1 MHRRTFLATGL
12 AALATL
18 RSSPTL
24 SRGKIPVAL
33 SHPAPTS
40 QNVIAALV
48 RKRAEEL
55 SRRAFE
61 PPPETLGPLAAMGYD
76 EYRDLRFRPER
87 AIWRGE
93 ELGFELQFFPSAYIY
108 RTPVEIFLVESDS
121 IRLLKADRA
130 QFDFGPQHGKV
141 PLQTPL
147 SFSGIRIH
155 APLKRPDYYDEL
167 LTFQGASY
175 FRGLGRD
182 HSYGLSAR
190 ALALNTEGPEPEEFP
205 LFRRFW
211 IERPKDKHSLVVH
224 GLLDSPSVTGAYTF
238 VIAPGAATVM
248 DVDAQIFPR
257 RDLSKVG
264 FAPLTSMFFKDTH
277 DSDGPMDFR
286 PAIHDSDGFA
296 ARNSRD
302 ERLWRPLV
310 SPPEVQTSCFIDNS
324 PKGFGLIQ
332 RDRKFDGYQ
341 DLEARYQNR
350 PSAWIEPKGSWGSG
364 CAQLVEIPTQAE
376 YFDNIVAFWR
386 PDAALLA
393 GQEYSIN
400 YRLSW
405 CDDVPTWNGYRV
417 GKTRIGVGSRP
428 ETVRFVVDFLDWRS
442 SKLEQIASVGITDVP
457 LRPLPEAV
465 ISSSAGAI
473 GNPLVQR
480 NPDIGGIRATFEF
493 DPQGRN
499 ESELRLSLVA
509 EGEPASEV
517 WLFRWRP

>member
-18 RSSPTL
+18 RSSATL

-33 SHPAPTS
+33 SHAASTS

-87 AIWRGE
+87 AVWRGE
-93 ELGFELQFFPSAYIY
+93 NLGFELQFFVSAYIY
-108 RTPVEIFLVESDS
+108 RSTVEILLVEDDS
-121 IRLLKADRA
+121 IRPLTADREL
-130 QFDFGPQHGKV
+130 FDFGPQKERV
-141 PLQTPL
+141 PLNAPL
-147 SFSGIRIH
+147 SFSGFRIH

-264 FAPLTSMFFKDTH
+264 FAPLTSMFLKDTH
-277 DSDGPMDFR
+277 DNDGPADFR

-296 ARNSRD
+296 AWNSRD

-310 SPPEVQTSCFIDNS
+310 NPPGVQTSCLQDS
-324 PKGFGLIQ
+324 GPKGFGLIQ
-332 RDRKFDGYQ
+332 RGRKFGDYE
-341 DLEARYQNR
+341 DLEAHYQNR
-350 PSAWIEPKGSWGSG
+350 PSAWVETKGNWGNG

-386 PDAALLA
+386 PDAQLRA

-417 GKTRIGVGSRP
+417 GKP
-428 ETVRFVVDFLDWRS
+428 
-442 SKLEQIASVGITDVP
+442 ASVWAQGRR
-457 LRPLPEAV
+457 LFALLS
-465 ISSSAGAI
+465 ISSTGELPNWSRSHQSAS
-473 GNPLVQR
+473 PTC
-480 NPDIGGIRATFEF
+480 PC
-493 DPQGRN
+493 GRC
-499 ESELRLSLVA
+499 RK
-509 EGEPASEV
+509 P
-517 WLFRWRP
+517 